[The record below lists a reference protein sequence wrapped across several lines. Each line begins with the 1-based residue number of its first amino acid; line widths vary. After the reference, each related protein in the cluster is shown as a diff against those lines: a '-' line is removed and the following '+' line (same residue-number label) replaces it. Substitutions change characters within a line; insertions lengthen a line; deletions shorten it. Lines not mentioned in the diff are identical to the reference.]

1 MTAEPIK
8 LTEDQAKRIIAVAP
22 KESPYYRA
30 AQMVLFAKGYIPAP
44 HRLED

>member
-44 HRLED
+44 PRLED